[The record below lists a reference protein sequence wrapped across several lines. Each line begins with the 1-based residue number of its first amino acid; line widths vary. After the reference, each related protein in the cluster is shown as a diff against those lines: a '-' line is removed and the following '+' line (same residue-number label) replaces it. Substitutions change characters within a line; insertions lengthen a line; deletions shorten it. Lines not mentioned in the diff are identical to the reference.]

1 MRAALR
7 YGGSGGTSDGSILAT
22 SSDRERSKQRRT
34 RRRALLRGRRQR
46 RAQAAQPSGAR
57 AWLLASVV
65 AMGLIALVIGVA
77 AAAAYTIYRG
87 FADDLVEPDAIVDT
101 QRSLGTSR
109 IFDRDGEAG
118 VLLFEFAD
126 PLLGLSDPVR
136 LHEVSQFM
144 IDATVATED
153 ASFWNNEGINLRGLM
168 RAAWENFGTG
178 SSDFLGGSGGSSI
191 TQQLVKNV
199 LVPVEERS
207 GRTAERVR
215 GKIKET
221 ILAVELTGEFS
232 KEQILEWYL
241 NSIFY
246 GNFSYGIGAASQRY
260 FGKPPAE
267 LTLPEAA
274 LLAGLPQAPS
284 LYNPIEHLER
294 AKGRQ
299 ADVLDLMARHD
310 YITQDEAD
318 AAKVAPLRFDSKE
331 FEIVAPHFVLYVRAE
346 LLALCERGQIPVPD
360 SVGSCEGLMARGGLR
375 ITTSI
380 DMQLQTLAEREL
392 ETAIAG
398 FEEQTGAH
406 NGSLV
411 ALDPASGEIRAMVG
425 SRDFFAEELD
435 GQVNLATALHSP
447 GSSIKPLTY
456 LSAFQLDPRRWHP
469 ATVIWDVPT
478 RWEEFDGTVFEP
490 TNFDER
496 FRGPVTARSAL
507 ANSMNIPAFRVAS
520 EIGVPYLLDTMHQL
534 GITTM
539 HDASNY
545 GPSITLGGGDVSLL
559 DMTYAYATVSRNGV
573 MVGQPTLR
581 ELPSGYRDLD
591 PVSVIE
597 VRNARGEIVY
607 SYAEP
612 EQRAV
617 ARPAQSFLITHILSD
632 NNARSLLYG
641 LNSNLVLDR
650 PAAAKTGT
658 AGDPGLNDVRRDYWT
673 LGYTPQLV
681 VGVWVGNADNEPMTG
696 GSSSQTAGLI
706 WRNVMLAAHDGLE
719 VLGFEEPPGLHRA
732 EVYAPQ
738 IPLGQGDGELRGAC
752 ERRVTEVFISHRVA
766 PAIENDVCVEAEI
779 DRRTLQAATPETP
792 AAFSVDGYWL
802 EEPADPVATAWLREQ
817 RVAYLRS
824 GATSEADAP
833 LRLDSPVNGTMVAR
847 GPLAIIGRAASAEF
861 EGWTLTAQ
869 RLDSEDPSITLAG
882 GDSPVEA
889 GVLARWD
896 TTELPPGL
904 YVLELTVIDEFL
916 GTIEY
921 AIRIGLPP
929 QEEAPAVSS
938 DAGDEAVADEPN

>member
-1 MRAALR
+1 MLAGIVAA
-7 YGGSGGTSDGSILAT
+7 G
-22 SSDRERSKQRRT
+22 
-34 RRRALLRGRRQR
+34 
-46 RAQAAQPSGAR
+46 
-57 AWLLASVV
+57 LLAL
-65 AMGLIALVIGVA
+65 MIGVA

-153 ASFWNNEGINLRGLM
+153 ASFWDNEGINLRGLM

-284 LYNPIEHLER
+284 LYNPIEHFER

-380 DMQLQTLAEREL
+380 DMQLQTLAEREV

-411 ALDPASGEIRAMVG
+411 ALDPANGEIRAMVG

-559 DMTYAYATVSRNGV
+559 DMTYAYAAVSRNGL

-581 ELPSGYRDLD
+581 ELPSGYRELD

-607 SYAEP
+607 SYADP

-641 LNSNLVLDR
+641 PQLEPRAGSARGREDGHGRRPGAQRRAPRLLDAR
-650 PAAAKTGT
+650 LHPAAG
-658 AGDPGLNDVRRDYWT
+658 RRRMGRQRRQRTDDRR
-673 LGYTPQLV
+673 LV
-681 VGVWVGNADNEPMTG
+681 VADGRLDLAQRDARGARRPG
-696 GSSSQTAGLI
+696 GA
-706 WRNVMLAAHDGLE
+706 
-719 VLGFEEPPGLHRA
+719 
-732 EVYAPQ
+732 
-738 IPLGQGDGELRGAC
+738 ELRGAVGPASC
-752 ERRVTEVFISHRVA
+752 RGLRASDPARAGRRRAPRGLRPPRHRGLHQPPRRANDRERCVRRGRGRPSH
-766 PAIENDVCVEAEI
+766 P
-779 DRRTLQAATPETP
+779 
-792 AAFSVDGYWL
+792 
-802 EEPADPVATAWLREQ
+802 
-817 RVAYLRS
+817 
-824 GATSEADAP
+824 
-833 LRLDSPVNGTMVAR
+833 
-847 GPLAIIGRAASAEF
+847 
-861 EGWTLTAQ
+861 
-869 RLDSEDPSITLAG
+869 AG
-882 GDSPVEA
+882 GDAPRRRPHSASMATGSKNRPIPSRQRGCANSASPIYVRERPAKPMRPCGSILRSTGPWSRA
-889 GVLARWD
+889 GRWRSWA
-896 TTELPPGL
+896 EPQAPSSKPG
-904 YVLELTVIDEFL
+904 
-916 GTIEY
+916 
-921 AIRIGLPP
+921 P
-929 QEEAPAVSS
+929 
-938 DAGDEAVADEPN
+938 